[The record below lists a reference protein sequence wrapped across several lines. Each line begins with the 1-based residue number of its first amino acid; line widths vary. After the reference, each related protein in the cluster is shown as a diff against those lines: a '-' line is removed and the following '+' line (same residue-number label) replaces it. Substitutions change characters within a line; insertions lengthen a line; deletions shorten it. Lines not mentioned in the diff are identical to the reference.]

1 MRVDRLLFFLR
12 LMKSRTQAQALVEE
26 GKVRADGR
34 RLIKSSDEVKAG
46 AVLSLPLNGK
56 VRIVRIL
63 SLPNRRGP
71 PAEAR
76 AHYEDIDEGAA
87 QN

>member
-1 MRVDRLLFFLR
+1 MRIDRLLFFLR

-34 RLIKSSDEVKAG
+34 RLVKSSDEVKAG
-46 AVLSLPLNGK
+46 AVLSLPLRGRVCV
-56 VRIVRIL
+56 VRIVA
-63 SLPNRRGP
+63 LPARRGP

-76 AHYEDIDEGAA
+76 AHYEEIDEGASES
-87 QN
+87 

>member
-1 MRVDRLLFFLR
+1 VRIDRLLFFLR

-34 RLIKSSDEVKAG
+34 RLVKSSDEVKAG
-46 AVLSLPLNGK
+46 AVLSLPLRGR

-63 SLPNRRGP
+63 SLPARRGP
-71 PAEAR
+71 PGEAR
-76 AHYEDIDEGAA
+76 AHYEEIDEGAS
-87 QN
+87 QS